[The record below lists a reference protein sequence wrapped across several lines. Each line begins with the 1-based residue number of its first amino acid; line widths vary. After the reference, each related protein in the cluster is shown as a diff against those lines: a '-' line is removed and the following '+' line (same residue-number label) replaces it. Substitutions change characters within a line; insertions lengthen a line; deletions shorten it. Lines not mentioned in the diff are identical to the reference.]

1 MKVGIYVRVSTS
13 DKGQDPE
20 LQLGPLRKYATAR
33 GWEFF
38 EYLDIGES
46 GIKERRPGLDQL
58 MEDARKRRLNGILIW
73 KLDRLGRSLKHLLT
87 MFEEFHDLGIQ
98 FVSYT
103 ENLDFATPAGRA
115 MASLIGVFAEF
126 ERDLIRERVRAGLEN
141 ARRKGKRPGRRP
153 YFDIA
158 SLGTLGRLRDRGM
171 SVRAIAREMKV
182 SKSLV
187 HNSLKN
193 LNAQAQ
199 ENQGSEE
206 EKSVVHE

>member
-13 DKGQDPE
+13 DNGQDPE
-20 LQLGPLRKYATAR
+20 LQLGPLRQYASVR
-33 GWEFF
+33 GWDFL
-38 EYLDIGES
+38 EYVDLGES
-46 GIKERRPGLDQL
+46 GVKDRRPGLDRL
-58 MEDARKRRLNGILIW
+58 MEDARKRRLDGILVW

-126 ERDLIRERVRAGLEN
+126 ERDLIWERVRAGLEN

-153 YFDIA
+153 FFDLA
-158 SLGTLGRLRDRGM
+158 SLGTLGQLRDRGM

-187 HNSLKN
+187 QNSLKIMN
-193 LNAQAQ
+193 SKSQD
-199 ENQGSEE
+199 NQDS
-206 EKSVVHE
+206 

>member
-1 MKVGIYVRVSTS
+1 MKVGIYVRVSTA

-20 LQLGPLRKYATAR
+20 LQLGPLRKYASAR
-33 GWEFF
+33 GWDFL
-38 EYLDIGES
+38 EYVDLGES
-46 GIKERRPGLDQL
+46 GVKERRPGLDRL
-58 MEDARKRRLNGILIW
+58 MEDARKRRLDGILVW

-87 MFEEFHDLGIQ
+87 MFEEFQALGIQ

-103 ENLDFATPAGRA
+103 ENMDFATPAGRA

-153 YFDIA
+153 FFDIA

-187 HNSLKN
+187 HKSLKN